1 MEEIRQNIRDFKQSS
16 GVDKVVVLWTA
27 NTERFSEVR
36 EGINDTAETFLRSI
50 ENNEAEVAPS
60 SIFAAACIQEGAP
73 SFPAPL
79 YTLKKIFSARQPLF
93 LIRKICPNLF
103 GCLATK
109 GRLGRDL
116 EFIKPIQ
123 QQCI

>member
-36 EGINDTAETFLRSI
+36 EGVNDTAETFLRSI

-60 SIFAAACIQEGAP
+60 SIFAAACIQEGAF
-73 SFPAPL
+73 SFPSSPL
-79 YTLKKIFSARQPLF
+79 HALESQFGPSLTF
-93 LIRKICPNLF
+93 LIQESTPSL
-103 GCLATK
+103 T
-109 GRLGRDL
+109 LGVGF
-116 EFIKPIQ
+116 ECIK
-123 QQCI
+123 